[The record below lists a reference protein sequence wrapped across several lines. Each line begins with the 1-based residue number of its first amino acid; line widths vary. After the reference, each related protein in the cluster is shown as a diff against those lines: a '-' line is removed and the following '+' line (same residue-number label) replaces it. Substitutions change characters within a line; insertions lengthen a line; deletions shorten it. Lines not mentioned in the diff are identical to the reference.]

1 MFDLLYFTSCC
12 PAPNVQHS
20 VLVFGDPE
28 QDIYLCQFLENH
40 IVLDSHLT
48 GRFIE
53 HPRELVEKVGWFS
66 VISFQFSVISFQFSV
81 IGFQF
86 FKISKSIKSC
96 NSKVLQS
103 RNSKSLNVK

>member
-53 HPRELVEKVGWFS
+53 HPRGVVEAFILENYGCFDCKRYYPE
-66 VISFQFSVISFQFSV
+66 
-81 IGFQF
+81 
-86 FKISKSIKSC
+86 SIDIDK
-96 NSKVLQS
+96 LPW
-103 RNSKSLNVK
+103 